1 MQIIEL
7 YMKGSTRISG
17 ITTSTNT
24 GALTITD
31 SSALFNTSVKIG
43 DIFTSTTVNQSAR
56 ITSVISDTTLQLDS
70 DVINGV
76 DDYTISSDYIRVD
89 LFEDESVSI
98 TDSILNI
105 RDIKKIFSPFSQQ
118 FNLPASKNNNKIFR
132 HYENSDIENS
142 FDARYRTDAI
152 IKLNGVDYKKGKI
165 LFKSVSLKDNSPH
178 AYKVV
183 FYGETVELKEILGED
198 ELSSLET
205 LSQFDFDYDLNTV
218 VGKFDNDT
226 GGGGGSDVIFP
237 NIHHSANMRFT
248 NNGYRDN
255 ITGNK
260 LKFTDLKPAIKVHRI
275 IEAISEEYPQL
286 KFENGFF
293 NSQNF
298 SSLYLWLHREKG
310 FMSNAEEGGGIK
322 RIYNRFYRSPGMLNK
337 NRDWDLTG
345 GNELRKLKA
354 FGWNS
359 YAGQIQ
365 HNRYKLSLYV
375 NVTNPSVSYDII
387 LINNKDG
394 SEFIRFDG
402 LTGDQQQL
410 TYLVDFE
417 ENGLREADIMFVYES
432 TNTLNIQQTLVVSRI
447 QSQNHQWVVVDIA
460 SYETDAE
467 DTDTKIVIPSQ
478 MPKMKII
485 DFLSNL
491 FKLFNLVVYKEGNN
505 IVVSTPIYWQQS
517 GTGLFDITK
526 YVDMSSAT
534 VERLFQYK
542 NMVFDFKSKK
552 SFLVQYSDDI
562 QGNKFAQESYG
573 NAEWDGGDYKVEVD
587 FEKMMYER
595 LNNEDTEVLSSFGQ
609 GAMLDKDFKPT
620 IGKPLLFYAQE
631 TDADD
636 SFEVTDESGFNEIS
650 IDQYN
655 RPTQLAP
662 FTFQDFFNRTS
673 LNFGVEADEYLQA
686 VQGTGKNLFSE
697 GYLNYVQ
704 TAFDKQSRLLK
715 VTAYLPLGIVNTYKM
730 NDTFVINNKPYIL
743 NKIKT
748 NLLTNKSELELYT
761 ERPVP
766 SQDSARNV
774 NPTVAQVNDLRVSN
788 ITNGSITID
797 FTGVDGG
804 VEETGEYYVRVDDSD
819 YMTIG
824 NIGTGQAVSQVLGNL
839 VGKTFNANTFYQI
852 QVSKVYDDGTYVY
865 QSTSSMVAAQ
875 TLI

>member
-1 MQIIEL
+1 
-7 YMKGSTRISG
+7 MKGSTRISG

-322 RIYNRFYRSPGMLNK
+322 RIYNRFYQSPGMLNK

-365 HNRYKLSLYV
+365 HNRYKLSLSV

-595 LNNEDTEVLSSFGQ
+595 LKNEDTEVLSSFGQ

>member
-1 MQIIEL
+1 
-7 YMKGSTRISG
+7 MKGSTRISG

-31 SSALFNTSVKIG
+31 SSALFNASVKIG
-43 DIFTSTTVNQSAR
+43 DIFTSTTVNQSAKV
-56 ITSVISDTTLQLDS
+56 TSVISDTTLQLDS

-260 LKFTDLKPAIKVHRI
+260 LKFTDLKPAIKVQRI
-275 IEAISEEYPQL
+275 IEAISEEYPRL

-322 RIYNRFYRSPGMLNK
+322 RIYSRFYRSPGMLNK
-337 NRDWDLTG
+337 NRDWDLTS
-345 GNELRKLKA
+345 GNELRKLKS
-354 FGWNS
+354 FGWNV

-365 HNRYKLSLYV
+365 HNRYRLFLDV
-375 NVTNPSVSYDII
+375 NVTNTSVPYNII

-402 LTGDQQQL
+402 LTGDQNNL
-410 TYLVDFE
+410 EYLIDFE
-417 ENGLREADIMFVYES
+417 ENGLDEADIMFVYES
-432 TNTLNIQQTLVVSRI
+432 ENTLNIQQSLFVYRI
-447 QSQNHQWVVVDIA
+447 QSQNHVWVAVDA
-460 SYETDAE
+460 AAYRTDAE
-467 DTDTKIVIPSQ
+467 DTDTKIVVPSQ

-517 GTGLFDITK
+517 GNNLFDITK

-562 QGNKFAQESYG
+562 QGNKFSQESYG
-573 NAEWDGGDYKVEVD
+573 NAEWDGGDYRVEVD

-595 LNNEDTEVLSSFGQ
+595 LNNVDTEVLSSFGQ

-620 IGKPLLFYAQE
+620 IGKPLLFYVQE

-636 SFEVTDESGFNEIS
+636 SFEVTDARGENEIS

-662 FTFQDFFNRTS
+662 FTFQDFSNRTS

-766 SQDSARNV
+766 AQDSARNV
-774 NPTVAQVNDLRVSN
+774 NPTVAQVEDLRVSN

-804 VEETGEYYVRVDDSD
+804 VEQTGEYYVRVDDSD

-824 NIGTGQAVSQVLGNL
+824 NVVTGQAVSQVLGNL

-852 QVSKVYDDGTYVY
+852 QVSKVYDDGGTVF

>member
-1 MQIIEL
+1 
-7 YMKGSTRISG
+7 MKGSTRISG

-552 SFLVQYSDDI
+552 SFLVQFSDDI

-662 FTFQDFFNRTS
+662 FTFQDFSNRTS

-766 SQDSARNV
+766 SQDSGRNV
-774 NPTVAQVNDLRVSN
+774 NPTVAQVEDLRVSN

-804 VEETGEYYVRVDDSD
+804 VEETGEYYVRVDDSE

-824 NIGTGQAVSQVLGNL
+824 SVVTGQAVSQVLGNL

-852 QVSKVYDDGTYVY
+852 QVSKVYDDGTYIY

>member
-1 MQIIEL
+1 
-7 YMKGSTRISG
+7 MKGSTRISG

-552 SFLVQYSDDI
+552 SFLVQFSDDI

-766 SQDSARNV
+766 SQDSGRNV
-774 NPTVAQVNDLRVSN
+774 NPTVAQVEDLRVSN

-804 VEETGEYYVRVDDSD
+804 VEETGEYYVRVDDSE

-824 NIGTGQAVSQVLGNL
+824 SVVTGQAVSQVLGNL

-852 QVSKVYDDGTYVY
+852 QVSKVYDDGTYIY

>member
-43 DIFTSTTVNQSAR
+43 DIFTSTTVNQSAKV
-56 ITSVISDTTLQLDS
+56 TSVISDTTLQLDS

-766 SQDSARNV
+766 SQDSGRNV

-804 VEETGEYYVRVDDSD
+804 VEETGEYYVRVDDSE

>member
-7 YMKGSTRISG
+7 YMRGSTRIESIATSFNIRPPR
-17 ITTSTNT
+17 ITV
-24 GALTITD
+24 TD
-31 SSALFNTSVKIG
+31 SRAHFNSYVKVG
-43 DIFTSTTVNQSAR
+43 DIFTNKATNKSTRVTE
-56 ITSVISDTTLQLDS
+56 IISDTTLELAS
-70 DVINGV
+70 PVLFEVG
-76 DDYTISSDYIRVD
+76 DYTITSDYIRVD

-118 FNLPASKNNNKIFR
+118 FNLPASKNNNLLFK

-205 LSQFDFDYDLNTV
+205 LSQFDFNYDFNTV
-218 VGKFDNDT
+218 VGKFDNET
-226 GGGGGSDVIFP
+226 GGGGGNDVIFP
-237 NIHHSANMRFT
+237 NIHHSANMRYT
-248 NNGYRDN
+248 DGSYRDN
-255 ITGNK
+255 ITGNE
-260 LKFTDLKPAIKVHRI
+260 LKFTDLKPAIRVQRI

-293 NSQNF
+293 NSQTF
-298 SSLYLWLHREKG
+298 YELYLWLHREKG
-310 FMSNAEEGGGIK
+310 FLSNAEEGGGIK
-322 RIYNRFYRSPGMLNK
+322 KIYSRFYQY
-337 NRDWDLTG
+337 
-345 GNELRKLKA
+345 GNPPFVLQSGLEQRKLKA
-354 FGWNS
+354 FGWNPTNR
-359 YAGQIQ
+359 QMQ
-365 HNRYKLSLYV
+365 HNRYRLSLDV
-375 NVTNPSVSYDII
+375 FVTDQNASYNIV
-387 LINNKDG
+387 LLNNKDS

-402 LTGDQQQL
+402 LTGNQNNL
-410 TYLVDFE
+410 TYTVDFE
-417 ENGLREADIMFVYES
+417 DNGLSEADIMFVYES
-432 TNTLNIQQTLVVSRI
+432 VNTFNIQQTLEVTRL
-447 QSQNHQWVVVDIA
+447 QSQNWEWVDVETSSYLAAASGLNTKLVVPA
-460 SYETDAE
+460 
-467 DTDTKIVIPSQ
+467 Q

-491 FKLFNLVVYKEGNN
+491 FKLFNLVVYKEDDN
-505 IVVSTPIYWQQS
+505 IVVSTPLYWQES
-517 GTGLFDITK
+517 STNLFDITK
-526 YVDMSSAT
+526 YVDMSTST

-552 SFLVQYSDDI
+552 SFLIQYSDEI

-573 NAEWDGGDYKVEVD
+573 NSDWDGGDYKVEVD

-595 LNNEDTEVLSSFGQ
+595 LTSSPYQVLTSFGQ

-620 IGKPLLFYAQE
+620 IGKPLLFYREITSTVE
-631 TDADD
+631 T
-636 SFEVTDESGFNEIS
+636 FNVTDETGLNSIS
-650 IDQYN
+650 VNQYN

-662 FTFQDFFNRTS
+662 WTFQDFFNRTS
-673 LNFGVEADEYLQA
+673 LNFGIEADEYLQA
-686 VQGTGKNLFSE
+686 VQGIGKNLFSE

-715 VTAYLPLGIVNTYKM
+715 VTAYLPLGILSTYKM

-761 ERPVP
+761 ERPIN
-766 SQDSARNV
+766 SQDSQRNV
-774 NPTVAQVNDLRVSN
+774 NPNVEKVKDLTVSN
-788 ITNGSITID
+788 ITNSTITID

-804 VEETGEYYVRVDDSD
+804 AQETGEYYVRVDDSD

-824 NIGTGQAVSQVLGNL
+824 GVSTGQAVSQVLGNL
-839 VGKTFNANTFYQI
+839 VGKTFNSNTFYQI
-852 QVSKVYDDGTYVY
+852 RVSKVYDDGGTVY
-865 QSTSSMVAAQ
+865 ESTPSMVAAQ

>member
-1 MQIIEL
+1 
-7 YMKGSTRISG
+7 MKGSTRISG

-31 SSALFNTSVKIG
+31 SSALFNASVKIG
-43 DIFTSTTVNQSAR
+43 DIFTSTTVNQSAKV
-56 ITSVISDTTLQLDS
+56 TSVINDTTLQLDA

-205 LSQFDFDYDLNTV
+205 LTQFDFDYDLNTV
-218 VGKFDNDT
+218 AGKFDNET

-255 ITGNK
+255 ITGDR
-260 LKFTDLKPAIKVHRI
+260 LKFTDLKPAIKVQRI
-275 IEAISEEYPQL
+275 IEAISEEYPRL

-310 FMSNAEEGGGIK
+310 YMSNAEEGGGIK

-337 NRDWDLTG
+337 DRDWDKISGT
-345 GNELRKLKA
+345 EQRKLKSTSA
-354 FGWNS
+354 NGWK
-359 YAGQIQ
+359 Q
-365 HNRYKLSLYV
+365 RYDLYLD
-375 NVTNPSVSYDII
+375 VTVSDPNVSYNII
-387 LINNKDG
+387 LLNNKTNA
-394 SEFIRFDG
+394 ELIRFDG
-402 LTGDQQQL
+402 QQGDKTNL
-410 TYLVDFE
+410 KYEVDFDALGVQE
-417 ENGLREADIMFVYES
+417 LDIMFIYES
-432 TNTLNIQQTLVVSRI
+432 ENTLNIQQNLLVNRNELYYWKFVFRDSCE
-447 QSQNHQWVVVDIA
+447 
-460 SYETDAE
+460 YETDVKAL
-467 DTDTKIVIPSQ
+467 DNSIVVPSQ

-517 GTGLFDITK
+517 GNNLFDITK

-542 NMVFDFKSKK
+542 NMVFDYKSKK

-562 QGNKFAQESYG
+562 QGNKFSQESYG
-573 NAEWDGGDYKVEVD
+573 NAEWDGGDYRVEVD

-595 LNNEDTEVLSSFGQ
+595 LNNEDTGVLSSFGQ

-620 IGKPLLFYAQE
+620 IGKPLLFYVQVQ
-631 TDADD
+631 DADNPL
-636 SFEVTDESGFNEIS
+636 EITDESGSNAIS
-650 IDQYN
+650 VNQYN

-662 FTFQDFFNRTS
+662 FTFQDFSNRTS

-715 VTAYLPLGIVNTYKM
+715 VTAHLPLGIVNTYKM

-761 ERPVP
+761 KKPIN
-766 SQDSARNV
+766 SQDSQRNV
-774 NPTVAQVNDLRVSN
+774 NPNVEKVKDLTVSN
-788 ITNGSITID
+788 ITNSTITID

-804 VEETGEYYVRVDDSD
+804 AQETGEYYVRVDDSE

-824 NIGTGQAVSQVLGNL
+824 GVSTGQAVSQVLGNL

-852 QVSKVYDDGTYVY
+852 QVSKVYDDGGTVY

>member
-1 MQIIEL
+1 
-7 YMKGSTRISG
+7 MKGSTRISG

-322 RIYNRFYRSPGMLNK
+322 RIYNRFYRSPGMLSK

-417 ENGLREADIMFVYES
+417 ENGLREADIMFIYES

-650 IDQYN
+650 INQYN

-766 SQDSARNV
+766 SQDSGRNV

-804 VEETGEYYVRVDDSD
+804 VEETGEYYVRVDDSE

-824 NIGTGQAVSQVLGNL
+824 SVVTGQAVSQVLGNL

-852 QVSKVYDDGTYVY
+852 QVSKVYDDGATVF

>member
-1 MQIIEL
+1 
-7 YMKGSTRISG
+7 MKGSTRISG

-43 DIFTSTTVNQSAR
+43 DIFTSTTVNQSAKV
-56 ITSVISDTTLQLDS
+56 TSVISDTTLQLDS

-766 SQDSARNV
+766 SQDSGRNV

-804 VEETGEYYVRVDDSD
+804 VEETGEYYVRVDDSE

>member
-1 MQIIEL
+1 
-7 YMKGSTRISG
+7 MKGSTRISG

-31 SSALFNTSVKIG
+31 SSALFNASVKIG
-43 DIFTSTTVNQSAR
+43 DIFTSTTVNQSAKV
-56 ITSVISDTTLQLDS
+56 TSVISDTTLQLDA

-205 LSQFDFDYDLNTV
+205 LTQFDFDYDLNTV
-218 VGKFDNDT
+218 VGKFDNET
-226 GGGGGSDVIFP
+226 GGGGGSDVVFP

-255 ITGNK
+255 ITGDR
-260 LKFTDLKPAIKVHRI
+260 LKFTDLKPAIKVQRI
-275 IEAISEEYPQL
+275 IEAISEEYPRL

-310 FMSNAEEGGGIK
+310 YMSNAEEGGGIK

-337 NRDWDLTG
+337 DRDWDKISGT
-345 GNELRKLKA
+345 EQRKLKSTSA
-354 FGWNS
+354 DGRKQK
-359 YAGQIQ
+359 YE
-365 HNRYKLSLYV
+365 LYLDV
-375 NVTNPSVSYDII
+375 IVSDPNVSYNII
-387 LINNKDG
+387 LLNNKTNA
-394 SEFIRFDG
+394 ELIRFDG
-402 LTGDQQQL
+402 QQGDKTNL
-410 TYLVDFE
+410 EYIVDFDVLGVSE
-417 ENGLREADIMFVYES
+417 LDIMFIYES
-432 TNTLNIQQTLVVSRI
+432 ENTLNIQQNLLVNRTEFYIWKFVFRDSCE
-447 QSQNHQWVVVDIA
+447 
-460 SYETDAE
+460 YETDVKAL
-467 DTDTKIVIPSQ
+467 DNSIVVPSQ

-517 GTGLFDITK
+517 GNNLFDITK

-542 NMVFDFKSKK
+542 NMVFDYKSKK

-562 QGNKFAQESYG
+562 QGNKFSQESYG

-595 LNNEDTEVLSSFGQ
+595 LNNEDTGVLSSFGQ

-620 IGKPLLFYAQE
+620 IGKPLLFYVQVQ
-631 TDADD
+631 DADNPL
-636 SFEVTDESGFNEIS
+636 EITDESGSNAIS
-650 IDQYN
+650 VNQYN

-662 FTFQDFFNRTS
+662 FTFQDFSNRTS

-766 SQDSARNV
+766 AQDSGRNV
-774 NPTVAQVNDLRVSN
+774 NPTVAQVEDLRVSN

-824 NIGTGQAVSQVLGNL
+824 SVVTGQAVSQVLGNL

-852 QVSKVYDDGTYVY
+852 QVSKVYDDGGTVF